1 MKYSLSVLSLALCVS
16 AAAVQAQTSRTELQ
30 PENTAM
36 VQKTAVAANAAKY
49 GVYQLQPELVAVPQ
63 ALADRNAQVQDIGNM
78 ALVSRSP
85 GVDVDQI
92 IEFRRNAVVQNR
104 ITGELGVVTGNISLL
119 SKADTDM
126 QQVLQQYGLSVV
138 RSAGSTGIY
147 IVQPTADVDLLN
159 LVAQLNA
166 SGLVKTAR
174 LDILE
179 KKFSNQ

>member
-1 MKYSLSVLSLALCVS
+1 MKYSLTVLSLALCAS
-16 AAAVQAQTSRTELQ
+16 AFAVQAQTSRTELK
-30 PENTAM
+30 PESTTMPKKAAV
-36 VQKTAVAANAAKY
+36 VQDAVHY

-63 ALADRNAQVQDIGNM
+63 ALADRSVQVQDIGNM
-78 ALVSRSP
+78 ALVSRSAA
-85 GVDVDQI
+85 VDVDQI

-138 RSAGSTGIY
+138 RSAGTSGIY

-159 LVAQLNA
+159 LVSQLNA

>member
-1 MKYSLSVLSLALCVS
+1 M
-16 AAAVQAQTSRTELQ
+16 
-30 PENTAM
+30 
-36 VQKTAVAANAAKY
+36 
-49 GVYQLQPELVAVPQ
+49 PQ
-63 ALADRNAQVQDIGNM
+63 ALADRSAQVQDIGNM
-78 ALVSRSP
+78 TLVSRAA
-85 GVDVDQI
+85 GIDVDQI

-126 QQVLQQYGLSVV
+126 QQVLQQYSLSVV
-138 RSAGSTGIY
+138 RSAGASGIY

-159 LVAQLNA
+159 LVSQLNA